1 MVLLFWGLAFPG
13 CPGKL
18 ATKLVFVGKVCAV
31 LLHQLS
37 VRRYPHLLLSDMLWC
52 HCCWVPTA
60 IDQYF
65 LPPGHSA
72 ANFAGCC
79 RSMGHMDGRLT
90 IYIDPASHTLLAVS
104 ISSSYFIASAQI
116 CLSANA

>member
-1 MVLLFWGLAFPG
+1 VVP
-13 CPGKL
+13 
-18 ATKLVFVGKVCAV
+18 
-31 LLHQLS
+31 
-37 VRRYPHLLLSDMLWC
+37 LLLGADSYRS
-52 HCCWVPTA
+52 V
-60 IDQYF
+60 F
-65 LPPGHSA
+65 SA
-72 ANFAGCC
+72 TRALSSKLAGCC